1 MNKYSLNFDKIGFKL
16 AETVTVDFNL
26 SKKEKY
32 ESLIP
37 QILSL
42 ISDETSLVANLSNIT
57 AALKQS
63 FEKFS
68 WVGFYFIDEEHQ
80 DELVLGTFQGKT
92 ACTRLK
98 EYKGVCWES
107 VLQQKTLIVD
117 DVHSFPG
124 HIACDAGSN
133 SEIVIPIM
141 LDGMVSGVLDI
152 DSYELAAF
160 DETDK
165 EYLEK
170 LMLEIKYIFV

>member
-1 MNKYSLNFDKIGFKL
+1 MAK
-16 AETVTVDFNL
+16 TVTVDFDQ

-37 QILSL
+37 QIVSL
-42 ISDETSLVANLSNIT
+42 ISDETSLVANLANIT

-63 FEKFS
+63 FEIFS

-80 DELVLGTFQGKT
+80 DELVLGPFQGKT

-98 EYKGVCWES
+98 ERKGVCWES
-107 VLQQKTLIVD
+107 IKQQKTLVVD
-117 DVHSFPG
+117 DVHEFPG

-152 DSYELAAF
+152 DSYKFASF
-160 DETDK
+160 DETDG

-170 LMLEIKYIFV
+170 LISEIKYIFY

>member
-1 MNKYSLNFDKIGFKL
+1 MAK
-16 AETVTVDFNL
+16 TVTVDFDQ

-37 QILSL
+37 QIVSL
-42 ISDETSLVANLSNIT
+42 ISDETSLVANLANIT

-63 FEKFS
+63 FEIFS

-80 DELVLGTFQGKT
+80 DELVLGPFQGKT

-98 EYKGVCWES
+98 ERKGVCWES
-107 VLQQKTLIVD
+107 IKQQKTLIVD
-117 DVHSFPG
+117 DVHEFPG

-133 SEIVIPIM
+133 SEIVVPIM

-152 DSYELAAF
+152 DSYKFASF

-165 EYLEK
+165 EYLER
-170 LMLEIKYIFV
+170 LISEIKYIFY

>member
-1 MNKYSLNFDKIGFKL
+1 M
-16 AETVTVDFNL
+16 AETVTVDFTL

-42 ISDETSLVANLSNIT
+42 ISDETNVVANLSNIT

-63 FEKFS
+63 FELFS
-68 WVGFYFIDEEHQ
+68 WVVFYFIDEEHQ

-98 EYKGVCWES
+98 ERKGVCWEA
-107 VLQQKTLIVD
+107 VKEQKTVIVK
-117 DVHSFPG
+117 DVHTFPG

-133 SEIVIPIM
+133 SEIVVPIM
-141 LDGMVSGVLDI
+141 IDGMVSGVLDI
-152 DSYELAAF
+152 DSYEFAAF

-165 EYLEK
+165 MYLEK
-170 LMLEIKYIFV
+170 LISEIKYIFYSN

>member
-1 MNKYSLNFDKIGFKL
+1 MKKYSFNFRKFAFKL
-16 AETVTVDFNL
+16 AETLTVDLNH

-42 ISDETSLVANLSNIT
+42 ISDETNLVANLSNIT

-63 FEKFS
+63 FEIFS

-80 DELVLGTFQGKT
+80 DELVLGTFQGKI

-98 EYKGVCWES
+98 ERKGVCWES
-107 VLQQKTLIVD
+107 VKQQQTVIVD
-117 DVHSFPG
+117 DVHLFPG

-133 SEIVIPIM
+133 SEIVVPVM
-141 LDGMVSGVLDI
+141 LDGMVSGVLDV

-165 EYLEK
+165 KYLEK
-170 LMLEIKYIFV
+170 LVSEIKFIFG

>member
-1 MNKYSLNFDKIGFKL
+1 LASKL
-16 AETVTVDFNL
+16 AETVTVDLNL
-26 SKKEKY
+26 SKKDKY

-42 ISDETSLVANLSNIT
+42 ISEETSLVANLANIT

-63 FEKFS
+63 FELFS

-80 DELVLGTFQGKT
+80 DELVLGPFQGKT

-98 EYKGVCWES
+98 ERKGVCWEA
-107 VLQQKTLIVD
+107 VKQQQTIILD
-117 DVHSFPG
+117 DVHTFPE

-133 SEIVIPIM
+133 SEIAVPIM
-141 LDGMVSGVLDI
+141 LDGMVSGVLDV
-152 DSYELAAF
+152 DSYKFASF

-170 LMLEIKYIFV
+170 LISELKYIFYSN